1 MVFISNY
8 TELNPTIA
16 SQWYSQSERWF
27 RQFKEYLY
35 STRDWVSVESCYS
48 CLGIRG
54 ILLLM
59 IVNQNM
65 TKIFFYPL
73 DILYIIQY
81 YNINIIF
88 QIIVMGGDE
97 YVGV

>member
-1 MVFISNY
+1 
-8 TELNPTIA
+8 
-16 SQWYSQSERWF
+16 
-27 RQFKEYLY
+27 
-35 STRDWVSVESCYS
+35 
-48 CLGIRG
+48 
-54 ILLLM
+54 M